1 MSTKGWIQ
9 VYTLDFDD
17 TPGLAG
23 FREARTVQFLVYF
36 YRYRKGVNLKLSKI
50 TKMINSFIQDVDLK
64 AKRDLKILL
73 IIKNPYLLNKARKK
87 MENMGRSSDKSQ
99 TIRLIQT
106 QTEEFF

>member
-1 MSTKGWIQ
+1 MCPPRGGSKFILL
-9 VYTLDFDD
+9 TLMILPDLLDSVR
-17 TPGLAG
+17 PGL
-23 FREARTVQFLVYF
+23 FSLWF
-36 YRYRKGVNLKLSKI
+36 YRYRNGVNLKLSKI
-50 TKMINSFIQDVDLK
+50 TKIINSFIQYVDLK
-64 AKRDLKILL
+64 AKRNLKILL